1 MFRGGKVESREQ
13 GEPEGTNLASTVNG
27 CGRHFRE
34 DRALDAILNSV
45 AYGYFGCSC
54 ERNAGC
60 LSDVSAH
67 GIFVGVPGTLGTCTV
82 SHRKL
87 HATWPW
93 LGRCGISG

>member
-1 MFRGGKVESREQ
+1 MESREQ

-54 ERNAGC
+54 ERNAGR
-60 LSDVSAH
+60 LSDVFAH
-67 GIFVGVPGTLGTCTV
+67 SIFVGISGTCGTCAV

-87 HATWPW
+87 VLTW
-93 LGRCGISG
+93 L